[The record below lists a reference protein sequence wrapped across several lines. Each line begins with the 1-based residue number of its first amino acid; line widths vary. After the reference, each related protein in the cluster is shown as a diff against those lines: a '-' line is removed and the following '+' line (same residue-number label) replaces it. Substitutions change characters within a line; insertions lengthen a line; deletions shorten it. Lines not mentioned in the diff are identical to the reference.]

1 VSLNPLVRFRNP
13 YYNKGK
19 FQWDVMPWKLFDTED
34 NLLIDEVHWHERD
47 DIVKAEKLSD
57 FIVNSD
63 NAHQYLEVD
72 DFMFLFFDD
81 WEDYRTRFRDDMET
95 SVLGSRPI
103 LYLYLSDNTNRE
115 GKKIGQ
121 GALGHE
127 RMQKHTRASDVDFIG
142 NNPGVVILKCTGT
155 RSTDEFN
162 VRAVRELCE
171 ILLNEFFFHSTG
183 KYDNT
188 DGHPREYVSRTGC
201 KQARKLIEAM
211 QKAVHDPLFG
221 KIVGSAKTVNLEKKV
236 FTKHGV

>member
-1 VSLNPLVRFRNP
+1 
-13 YYNKGK
+13 
-19 FQWDVMPWKLFDTED
+19 
-34 NLLIDEVHWHERD
+34 
-47 DIVKAEKLSD
+47 
-57 FIVNSD
+57 
-63 NAHQYLEVD
+63 
-72 DFMFLFFDD
+72 
-81 WEDYRTRFRDDMET
+81 
-95 SVLGSRPI
+95 
-103 LYLYLSDNTNRE
+103 
-115 GKKIGQ
+115 
-121 GALGHE
+121 
-127 RMQKHTRASDVDFIG
+127 MQKHTRASDVDFIG